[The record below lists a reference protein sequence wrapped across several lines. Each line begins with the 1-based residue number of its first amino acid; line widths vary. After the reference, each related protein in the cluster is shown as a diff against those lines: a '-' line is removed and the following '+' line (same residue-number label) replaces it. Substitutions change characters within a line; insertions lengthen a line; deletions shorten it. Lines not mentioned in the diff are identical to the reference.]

1 MGRKTNYQKRLEAQN
16 PNDAHK
22 LSAKLNC
29 KDVHDYVDWNTL
41 NGEVVTRKLT
51 KEELEAY
58 LNGELRF

>member
-1 MGRKTNYQKRLEAQN
+1 MGRKTNYQKRLESQN
-16 PNDAHK
+16 PNDVHK
-22 LSAKLNC
+22 LSTKLNC
-29 KDVHDYVDWNTL
+29 NDVHDYVDWSTL